1 MKTFATIRLVK
12 PIVKKID
19 GMKVEFQK
27 VKAGVAVNIEGDLL
41 DVYPNEQQ
49 ATKFATEFIKQL
61 KVKQ

>member
-1 MKTFATIRLVK
+1 MKTFANIRQVK
-12 PIVKKID
+12 PTTKKID

-27 VKAGVAVNIEGDLL
+27 VKSGIAVHIEGDLL

>member
-1 MKTFATIRLVK
+1 MKTFANIRQVK

-49 ATKFATEFIKQL
+49 ATKFAAEFIKQL

>member
-1 MKTFATIRLVK
+1 MKTFAAVRQTKPTI
-12 PIVKKID
+12 KKID